1 ADGVYAARR
10 RDVEARVTGEVLL
23 GGRYTRPEL
32 SGELRIDQGA
42 LYIEELYRQ
51 YLLSGVELDDPTL
64 LALVDT
70 SLVAVRPFI
79 AASQNPFM
87 KNLRV
92 RDMRVNV
99 GADSWLRS
107 RDMDVEVSGSV
118 TVAFRAAD
126 LPQDRRDEDLRLTG
140 SLDVGR
146 GTYTL
151 YYPPLQSRRFQVR
164 QGSINFPGTPGMDP
178 NLAITAAYKAR
189 ARGEP
194 LDVLAIVSGTLQN
207 PRVRLSSEVQPPISE
222 SDLASYLFFGVPT
235 WEVANTGS
243 GQQSR
248 TMAGLG
254 GALTPSVLGYASSG
268 LQTLVQNAGLLDY
281 VGFTTTESG
290 VNRETDTGLS
300 DFLAET
306 QLEIGRYLTSDVYFG
321 MSKRLGTSNL
331 DAGARLEWRFLP
343 EYSFELFAED
353 RLARAPAFGLRQETG
368 LRKVYGFLLFR
379 EWGF

>member
-1 ADGVYAARR
+1 
-10 RDVEARVTGEVLL
+10 
-23 GGRYTRPEL
+23 
-32 SGELRIDQGA
+32 
-42 LYIEELYRQ
+42 
-51 YLLSGVELDDPTL
+51 
-64 LALVDT
+64 
-70 SLVAVRPFI
+70 
-79 AASQNPFM
+79 
-87 KNLRV
+87 
-92 RDMRVNV
+92 
-99 GADSWLRS
+99 
-107 RDMDVEVSGSV
+107 MDVEVSGSLN
-118 TVAFRAAD
+118 VAF
-126 LPQDRRDEDLRLTG
+126 DRRDEDFRLTG
-140 SLDVGR
+140 ALAVGR

-164 QGSINFPGTPGMDP
+164 QGTIEFPGTPGIDP
-178 NLAITAAYKAR
+178 NLSITAAYKAR

-194 LDVLAIVSGTLQN
+194 LDVLAIVSGTLQS
-207 PRVRLSSEVQPPISE
+207 PRVQLSSDVQPPISQ

-235 WEVANTGS
+235 WEVAGAGG
-243 GQQSR
+243 GQQNR
-248 TMAGLG
+248 GMAGLG

-290 VNRETDTGLS
+290 VASETDAGLS

-306 QLEIGRYLTSDVYFG
+306 QLEIGRYLTPDVYLG

-353 RLARAPAFGLRQETG
+353 RLARAPTFGLRQETG